1 MSSPPT
7 TIGKYQIIREIA
19 RSNDIVYEAWDPLM
33 NRRVAVKEMAV
44 PKGLSD
50 QQKEDRI
57 NRFRREARAAG
68 SLTHPNIM
76 TVFEVGEEAGRH
88 FIAMEYLDG
97 HTLRNEIDTKGF
109 LPQDQSVEI
118 ASAVLKGLAYAH
130 ENGVI
135 HRDIKPDNV
144 QLLSDGR
151 IKITD
156 FGIARL
162 TFEPNLT
169 QDGQVF
175 GTPSYMSPEQ
185 IVGRDIDA
193 RSDIFSVGVMLYEMI
208 AGKKPFAGDSVV
220 SITYAIM
227 NKEAER
233 PQQANYALWRVIE
246 RALDKSPQ
254 LRHANAVEMLQALDS
269 ASKAVSPDGVI
280 NMSPQLGGTV
290 IQPGQGGML
299 PPVINPYV
307 QPGYGYQQ
315 PQYPVQPYPQMPQ
328 GNPLPVYDPYGHP
341 AAGAASPYTPSYGQ
355 QPGQMPLYQPPDPY
369 AANAY
374 QPPSAQVYYP
384 PPPRRPLFEF
394 TIKPETKYFLG
405 RLFLGI
411 LIGGTGIALLI
422 GIISVGVKVFSTP
435 AILSQS
441 GQPSAGT
448 AEERLNAERKKFDA
462 LEPGEEQKKTGLE
475 LGKAYLA
482 AGNQALSNG
491 DENAAVRAFQNSIEV
506 SPQPAAAHEA
516 LANYYLNKAKQVGG
530 DDHWRWLEN
539 AANSFGEAADAE
551 PEAGKSQLYQQKTV
565 DLYIQLVQRFADSQ
579 KPEDRALQRSYL
591 ENARRHTRDAD
602 LLARLNATERPVR

>member
-44 PKGLSD
+44 PSGLSA

-76 TVFEVGEEAGRH
+76 TVFEVGEEGGKH

-109 LPQDQSVEI
+109 LPPDRAVEI
-118 ASAVLKGLAYAH
+118 VSDVLKGLAYAH

-144 QLLSDGR
+144 QILTDGR

-208 AGKKPFAGDSVV
+208 AGQKPFPGDSVV

-227 NKEAER
+227 NKEPDR
-233 PQQANYALWRVIE
+233 PQQANFALWRVIE

-254 LRHANAVEMLQALDS
+254 LRHANANEMLQALDS
-269 ASKAVSPDGVI
+269 AMKSVSPDGVI
-280 NMSPQLGGTV
+280 NMNPQIGGALY
-290 IQPGQGGML
+290 QPGQTGML
-299 PPVINPYV
+299 PPVVNPYA
-307 QPGYGYQQ
+307 QPGYGQQ
-315 PQYPVQPYPQMPQ
+315 PQYQAPYPQPPV
-328 GNPLPVYDPYGHP
+328 NPLPVYDPYGNP
-341 AAGAASPYTPSYGQ
+341 AAGAAAPYTPSYGQ
-355 QPGQMPLYQPPDPY
+355 PFPGQPPLYQPPDPY
-369 AANAY
+369 AATPY
-374 QPPSAQVYYP
+374 QQPSQVYYP
-384 PPPRRPLFEF
+384 PPPRTPIF
-394 TIKPETKYFLG
+394 TLKPETKFFLG
-405 RLFLGI
+405 RLLLSIIIFGTCAALVVG
-411 LIGGTGIALLI
+411 LITA
-422 GIISVGVKVFSTP
+422 VVHYAVTP
-435 AILSQS
+435 ASISSVSKLAPGSLEEKLS
-441 GQPSAGT
+441 
-448 AEERLNAERKKFDA
+448 LDRKRFDS
-462 LEPGEEQKKTGLE
+462 LDSGEEQKKVGLE
-475 LGKAYLA
+475 LGKSYVE
-482 AGNQALSNG
+482 AGKSELSKGN
-491 DENAAVRAFQNSIEV
+491 ENTAVRYYQDAIEV
-506 SPQPAAAHEA
+506 SPQPAPAHEA
-516 LANYYLNKAKQVGG
+516 LANYYLSKSDGAQGE
-530 DDHWRWLEN
+530 DHWKWLES
-539 AANSFGEAADAE
+539 AANSYGEAATSEVD
-551 PEAGKSQLYQQKTV
+551 PGKSRDYQSRTV
-565 DLYIQLVQRFADSQ
+565 DLFINLASRFGDSQ
-579 KPEDRALQRSYL
+579 SVKDRELERSYL
-591 ENARRHTRDAD
+591 ESARTYTKDPA
-602 LLARLNATERPVR
+602 LLDKLAPLEQAVR